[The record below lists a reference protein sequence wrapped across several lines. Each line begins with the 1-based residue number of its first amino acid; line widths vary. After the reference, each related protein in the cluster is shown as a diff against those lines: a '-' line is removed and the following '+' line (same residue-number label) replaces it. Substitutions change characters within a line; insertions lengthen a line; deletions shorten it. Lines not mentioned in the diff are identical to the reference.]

1 MSWLWSPFLCRRQ
14 EVQITGTASVS
25 AVWED
30 QMWRRQAMQA
40 NDQGP
45 TARGGGGGGDD
56 DDGA

>member
-40 NDQGP
+40 ND
-45 TARGGGGGGDD
+45 RGGGGGGDD